1 MGIYAELPG
10 KRSCVAPM
18 RVAILAWVASPQGL
32 RAWWGAVGRMHGGS
46 INTMGVQARRFA
58 IMVVAL
64 SVLAVGLAACQ
75 AAPVTPT
82 GGSASGNTLTINTTP
97 AANVSPTPTFPPF
110 TIGAWPSN
118 YSPNNPDTITIY
130 VICRVQDPTMQTP
143 AKPPSP
149 GVSVTIFVQGA
160 INQTFTATT
169 GADGIAT
176 AQVAFSDPNP
186 GVPVTV
192 QVTANYN
199 NHTYSNDT
207 FFTPG
212 ATFTPTPTLGPGVTP
227 GTTPGTTPSATP

>member
-1 MGIYAELPG
+1 
-10 KRSCVAPM
+10 
-18 RVAILAWVASPQGL
+18 
-32 RAWWGAVGRMHGGS
+32 
-46 INTMGVQARRFA
+46 MGVQARRFA